1 MTVGGWIG
9 SSCAE
14 AFCLPGSGWCSSS
27 WSSISGTGL
36 GSWSHSGS
44 ISGHKFMSPSLSG
57 GVGASAS
64 AAVCR
69 REENKLGNRFLFSL
83 LLLLPIS
90 TYYFHY
96 SPIIAHYWPWPF
108 HEVIRSNDVI
118 TEIKCNNGSNRTII
132 TCYYNLLPIITSK
145 KKGVGAEP
153 PNLFFLRCIT
163 THYFQLLHIIT
174 YYYHYYHYYSLL
186 TLPITT
192 HYYFIT
198 TYYNLLIRSI
208 MRSNGNG

>member
-27 WSSISGTGL
+27 CSSISGTGL
-36 GSWSHSGS
+36 GSWSHSGW

-132 TCYYNLLPIITSK
+132 TCYYHLLPIITPK
-145 KKGVGAEP
+145 KSGVGGWAP
-153 PNLFFLRCIT
+153 RPGFFLGVLLPITSNYCILLRIT
-163 THYFQLLHIIT
+163 TIITIITHYWPCLLLPIITLLLPIIT
-174 YYYHYYHYYSLL
+174 YYSGL
-186 TLPITT
+186 
-192 HYYFIT
+192 
-198 TYYNLLIRSI
+198 
-208 MRSNGNG
+208 

>member
-27 WSSISGTGL
+27 CSSISGTGL
-36 GSWSHSGS
+36 GSWSHSGW

-132 TCYYNLLPIITSK
+132 TCYYHLLPIITPK
-145 KKGVGAEP
+145 KTGWGGWAP
-153 PNLFFLRCIT
+153 RPGFFEV
-163 THYFQLLHIIT
+163 
-174 YYYHYYHYYSLL
+174 YYYPLLPITAYYYELLPLLPLLLIIDPTYYYSLL
-186 TLPITT
+186 L
-192 HYYFIT
+192 HYYVLWPINQV
-198 TYYNLLIRSI
+198 YNEK
-208 MRSNGNG
+208 